1 MCKICKELLTAK
13 AYSLGITANSA
24 VHNFDPN
31 LDVQETHCDE
41 DESIDEDSDSD
52 DSDSEFSPDGE
63 DDEMRNTR
71 AVLDLITEVNAW
83 RRLEGPQS

>member
-41 DESIDEDSDSD
+41 DESSDEDSD
-52 DSDSEFSPDGE
+52 DSGNEFSPDGE
-63 DDEMRNTR
+63 HDEMKNTR
-71 AVLDLITEVNAW
+71 AVLDLIIEVNAW